1 MTFPKQPSPSQSPLP
16 INLFAS
22 EREIRERLTLADL
35 DDAAIDAVAAQGT
48 DLVAA
53 ARALTEAGNG
63 EAAVTVLAQGL
74 KRRAAVWWACA
85 VVRREPAPEVP
96 PADSPRLGAARAR
109 ELRALEAAEAWVL
122 NPGEAAAQ
130 AAHDASR
137 EASGTPAGLAAL
149 AAFLGG
155 ESLAPPG
162 AMPVPPADHLAG
174 IAVSGAIRIAAVRH
188 RPEKS
193 AASLRDFLEIGQR
206 IADGT
211 ESWE

>member
-35 DDAAIDAVAAQGT
+35 DDAAIDAVAAGGT

-109 ELRALEAAEAWVL
+109 EQRALEAAEAWVL

-193 AASLRDFLEIGQR
+193 AATLRDFLEIGPR

>member
-16 INLFAS
+16 INIFAS
-22 EREIRERLTLADL
+22 EKEIRERLALADL
-35 DDAAIDAVAAQGT
+35 DDASIDAVAAGGS

-96 PADSPRLGAARAR
+96 PADSPRLVAARAR
-109 ELRALEAAEAWVL
+109 EQRALEAAEAWVL
-122 NPGEAAAQ
+122 NPGEA
-130 AAHDASR
+130 
-137 EASGTPAGLAAL
+137 AAL

-193 AASLRDFLEIGQR
+193 GATLRDFLEIGQR
-206 IADGT
+206 IAAGT